1 MNLISRDDLKAK
13 LDNGDDS
20 KLVCAL
26 SEWAY
31 QAKHIPGSLHID
43 NPQEGLKLLAKNDE
57 IVVYCSDPN
66 CPSSKYA
73 YHMLTS
79 GGFEN
84 VRRYEGGIL
93 DWEEAGFPIE
103 GAWSDASAEAEA
115 TK

>member
-13 LDNGDDS
+13 LDNGDDF

-43 NPQEGLKLLAKNDE
+43 NPKEGLKLLEKSDE

-66 CPSSKYA
+66 CPSSKFA

-79 GGFEN
+79 GGYEN

-103 GAWSDASAEAEA
+103 GAWSDANAEAEA

>member
-1 MNLISRDDLKAK
+1 MNLIARDELKAK
-13 LDNGDDS
+13 LDAGDDF

-26 SEWAY
+26 SEWAF
-31 QAKHIPGSLHID
+31 QAKHIPGSIHVD
-43 NPQEGLKLLAKNDE
+43 NPNKVAASLSKDDE

-73 YHMLTS
+73 YHLLTS
-79 GGFEN
+79 SGFEN

-93 DWEEAGFPIE
+93 DWEEAGYPVE
-103 GAWSDASAEAEA
+103 GAWAEAETEAEA

>member
-1 MNLISRDDLKAK
+1 MNLISRDELKAK
-13 LDNGDDS
+13 IDNGDDF

-31 QAKHIPGSLHID
+31 QAKHIPGSLHIT
-43 NPQEGLKLLAKNDE
+43 NPKEGMAMLDKSDE

-79 GGFEN
+79 AGYEN

-93 DWEEAGFPIE
+93 DWEKAGNPVE
-103 GAWSDASAEAEA
+103 GAWAELEAEAEA